1 MSSGVFR
8 FQSTPSILNDWHSKV
23 FLLQYQRSKPWKPFL
38 YQRNAEM
45 KKSIKGTMNSKFSYN
60 VFHCKHQVEDCG
72 IWKKTMKTATLL
84 AFLLLGLACT
94 YGK

>member
-1 MSSGVFR
+1 VLSLAI
-8 FQSTPSILNDWHSKV
+8 STKQTMETFFNP
-23 FLLQYQRSKPWKPFL
+23 
-38 YQRNAEM
+38 RNAEM
-45 KKSIKGTMNSKFSYN
+45 KKSIKETMNSKFSYN

-94 YGK
+94 YGKSPNSLFHLNPLF